1 MRAHLRLIGASL
13 ASFAFLVAAPAAA
26 WAGEQRALG
35 LPAASPVAPRHSAQP
50 TSSSTAQL
58 AAGLPAVGSGD
69 QWTFRQPAARPTDH
83 PDPARH
89 SYTVPEAPRSPACA
103 GRFCVHW
110 VAEGVDTPN
119 LSDDNGVDDGDGIP
133 DYVER
138 VLAVGAHVH
147 AVENEKLGWR
157 EPLSDGARGGHRG
170 KTDVYLEDLG
180 RILFGY
186 AAPDLGQPRGNRLP
200 RRLHG
205 YLVLD
210 NDYRGSQYP
219 GTRSLADLEVTFAH
233 EYCHILQ
240 MGYDA
245 YQDAWFAESTAVW
258 MEDEVYGG
266 VNDYLRY
273 VRRWVHLY
281 STPLT
286 ANSIREYGDTVWNEW
301 LVHFYGRDIVRDAW
315 SRALHT
321 RPGGFSVAAYDSA
334 IRAAGGPGFS
344 LDFAR
349 FARDVAEWHADGRF
363 REARL
368 YPDMPRQGSL
378 PRDGQP
384 LSRSLNHATFQ
395 LLRVH
400 PRPGRGV
407 EVEAT
412 APRGVTAAVALVGR
426 IGGGRGGRT
435 VSKLSFKPHGG
446 AMAIRLDRPGRFQ
459 RITAV
464 LINADT
470 RAEGF
475 SARRLDWNYLT
486 DTAPFRVRAR
496 TLR

>member
-13 ASFAFLVAAPAAA
+13 AFLAVIATVPAI
-26 WAGEQRALG
+26 
-35 LPAASPVAPRHSAQP
+35 AQ
-50 TSSSTAQL
+50 A
-58 AAGLPAVGSGD
+58 GD

-89 SYTVPEAPRSPACA
+89 SYTVPEAPQSPVCA

-110 VAEGVDTPN
+110 VAEGVDAPN
-119 LSDDNGVDDGDGIP
+119 LADENGVADGDGVP

-138 VLAVGAHVH
+138 VLGVAAHVH
-147 AVENEKLGWR
+147 TIENGKLGWR
-157 EPLSDGARGGHRG
+157 EPRSDGGRGGHRG
-170 KTDVYLEDLG
+170 KTDVYLEELG
-180 RILFGY
+180 RQLFGY
-186 AAPDLGQPRGNRLP
+186 AAPDLSQEPNEGSRLP

-210 NDYRGSQYP
+210 NDYDPFQYP
-219 GTRSLADLEVTFAH
+219 GTKSLADLEVTFAH

-258 MEDEVYGG
+258 MEDQVYGG

-273 VRRWVHLY
+273 VRRWTHLY
-281 STPLT
+281 ETPLT
-286 ANSIREYGDTVWNEW
+286 ANSIREYGASVWNEW
-301 LVHFYGRDIVRDAW
+301 LVRRYGRDIIRDAW

-321 RPGGFSVAAYDSA
+321 RPGGFSVAAYNSA
-334 IRAAGGPGFS
+334 IRAAGGPDFS

-349 FARDVAEWHADGRF
+349 FARDVAEWRTDRSF
-363 REARL
+363 REGYL
-368 YPDMPRQGSL
+368 YPDVPRQGSL
-378 PRDGQP
+378 PRSGGP
-384 LSRSLNHATFQ
+384 LQRSLNHATFQ
-395 LLRVH
+395 LLQVH
-400 PRPGRGV
+400 PRAGHTV
-407 EVEAT
+407 EVQAV
-412 APRGVTAAVALVGR
+412 APPGVAAGIALVGR
-426 IGGGRGGRT
+426 IGKRGRT
-435 VSKLSFKPHGG
+435 VSRLRFKRDGGVMTVRLSRPDRFK
-446 AMAIRLDRPGRFQ
+446 

-486 DTAPFRVRAR
+486 DTAPFRVRA
-496 TLR
+496 LSAP

>member
-13 ASFAFLVAAPAAA
+13 AS
-26 WAGEQRALG
+26 
-35 LPAASPVAPRHSAQP
+35 
-50 TSSSTAQL
+50 L
-58 AAGLPAVGSGD
+58 AALAVVPAVAQAGD

-89 SYTVPEAPRSPACA
+89 SYAVPEAPRSPACA

-110 VAEGVDTPN
+110 VAEGFDAPG
-119 LSDDNGVDDGDGIP
+119 LADANGTDDGDGVP

-138 VLAVGAHVH
+138 VLRVAAHVH
-147 AVENEKLGWR
+147 AVENGKLGWR
-157 EPLSDGARGGHRG
+157 EPRSDGRRGGRQG
-170 KTDVYLEDLG
+170 KTDVYLKELG
-180 RILFGY
+180 RLLFGY
-186 AAPDLGQPRGNRLP
+186 AAPDLGQAPKGDRLP

-210 NDYRGSQYP
+210 NDYDPLQYP
-219 GTRSLADLEVTFAH
+219 GTKALADLQVTFAH

-258 MEDEVYGG
+258 MEDQVYGG

-281 STPLT
+281 ETPLT
-286 ANSIREYGDTVWNEW
+286 ANSIREYGASVWNEW
-301 LVHFYGRDIVRDAW
+301 LVRSYGKNIVRNAW
-315 SRALHT
+315 SRSLHT

-334 IRAAGGPGFS
+334 IRAAGGSGFGLAFS
-344 LDFAR
+344 R
-349 FARDVAEWHADGRF
+349 FARDVAEWRTEARF
-363 REARL
+363 REGAI
-368 YPDMPRQGSL
+368 YPDAPRQGSL
-378 PRDGQP
+378 PRDGRP
-384 LSRSLNHATFQ
+384 LQRSLNHATFQ

-400 PRPGRGV
+400 ARAGRPVAVRAV
-407 EVEAT
+407 
-412 APRGVTAAVALVGR
+412 APRGVAAGLALVGR
-426 IGGGRGGRT
+426 IGSERGGHT
-435 VSKLSFKPHGG
+435 VSRLRFKPNGG
-446 AMAIRLDRPGRFQ
+446 PLRVRLGRPNRFE

-470 RAEGF
+470 QAEGF

-486 DTAPFRVRAR
+486 DTAPFRVRATR
-496 TLR
+496 